1 MKKNL
6 NEDIGFTSDSTT
18 QRVGHNLKQGG
29 GKSTIP
35 ANRILLRPPT
45 KAEIQAADTN
55 PSDYQIAQLRILSKI
70 LYDFGLVSKVYR
82 SKKAPLTH
90 DNRKQVSKYIQLFNL
105 FCNTFNDN
113 EPIKNVRD
121 TLDLVDNEDLVASEL
136 VMALNNVNS
145 LTPGEQ
151 LLQVLAAIYKD
162 TNQYGDNYEP
172 SQQDLNAVKDLY
184 QRFINVLN
192 TADQNGHSIQ
202 DVKKRIQF
210 ANTIN
215 SAMREN
221 VMKEAN
227 SLVYNDQS
235 VKTVSDLQG
244 DIVTYLQNQSQEGKS
259 VHANTALHEEAA
271 KNLRALGVK
280 LKQDG
285 FSGGLTTANVFEYLK
300 ANEPETIK
308 WISSQYDIPE
318 SELSGENFPTWESLA
333 KFFYSPDMIRK
344 IETEML
350 NTQNRARATGD
361 IRKGAN
367 LAVDAKAVARRKQS
381 LEKKIKKNPKA
392 AGTRVDDLQKRL
404 ETKEAEY
411 EEAKKIRDKM
421 KADWE
426 EAKQLEDED
435 TANELQD
442 AYEKAKNLAFKI
454 GKNVAAIRHSI
465 SKAEKSPKKKV
476 KKSDIETLK
485 ELEKQE
491 QEIFNRAKASL
502 DDNAD
507 LRDFEAQYEKGKNLD
522 PTAFDPSEIDYRTWS
537 FVINSTNK
545 KVIDLIIQL
554 LNDTL
559 PQVTGGEEKDGKW
572 TGGYYNVDAYDPE
585 YTDLLTKGTE
595 IIVDYPRES
604 MLYKMFKKNP
614 SLANQLIQ
622 SLITT
627 VRQKLDLNISYVKD
641 EDKIKVNEQF

>member
-1 MKKNL
+1 MKQNL

-18 QRVGHNLKQGG
+18 QRVNHNLKSGG
-29 GKSTIP
+29 GKTTIP
-35 ANRILLRPPT
+35 ANRIILRPPT

-70 LYDFGLVSKVYR
+70 LYDFGLVSRVYR
-82 SKKAPLTH
+82 SKKAPIVH
-90 DNRKQVSKYIQLFNL
+90 DNRKQVAKYIQVFNL

-121 TLDLVDNEDLVASEL
+121 TLTLVTNDDFVASEL

-145 LTPGEQ
+145 LNPGEQ

-162 TNQYGDNYEP
+162 TNQYGNDYEP
-172 SQQDLNAVKDLY
+172 SQQDLNAVKDTY
-184 QRFINVLN
+184 QEFISVLSE
-192 TADQNGHSIQ
+192 AEKNGHTLQ

-227 SLVYNDQS
+227 NLVYNDQS

-271 KNLRALGVK
+271 HNLRALSAK
-280 LKQDG
+280 MKRDG
-285 FSGGLTTANVFEYLK
+285 FSGGLTTSNIFEYLK

-308 WISSQYDIPE
+308 WISQQYDIPE
-318 SELSGENFPTWESLA
+318 SDLSGDNFPTWESLA
-333 KFFYSPDMIRK
+333 KFFYSPEMINK
-344 IETEML
+344 IENEML

-367 LAVDAKAVARRKQS
+367 LAVDAKVVARRKES
-381 LEKKIKKNPKA
+381 LEKKIKRNKSSDGDKVN
-392 AGTRVDDLQKRL
+392 DLEKRL
-404 ETKEAEY
+404 EIKEAEY

-426 EAKQLEDED
+426 EAKQLEDQD
-435 TANELQD
+435 TAAELQD

-465 SKAEKSPKKKV
+465 NKAEKSPQKKV

-485 ELEKQE
+485 DLEKQE
-491 QEIFNRAKASL
+491 QEIFNRAKAAL

-507 LRDFEAQYEKGKNLD
+507 IREFEAQYEKGKALD
-522 PTAFDPSEIDYRTWS
+522 PAAFDPSEIDYRTWS
-537 FVINSTNK
+537 FVVNSTNQ
-545 KVIDLIIQL
+545 KVINLIIKL
-554 LNDTL
+554 LNKTL
-559 PQVTGGEEKDGKW
+559 PQVTGGEEKDGEWK
-572 TGGYYNVDAYDPE
+572 GGYYNVDAYDPE
-585 YTDLLTKGTE
+585 YSDLLTNGTE

-604 MLYKMFKKNP
+604 KLYKMFKKNP
-614 SLANQLIQ
+614 NLAIQLIQ
-622 SLITT
+622 GLMVN
-627 VRQKLDLNISYVKD
+627 VRQELGINVSYVKD
-641 EDKIKVNEQF
+641 EDKIKINEQF